1 MNKKLFASMQA
12 QMVPSVEARA
22 ALEEKLA
29 APRRKRVPAGR
40 YAVLAACLAAV
51 VAAAPVY
58 NFIRD
63 SREVSIDPGPGDRP
77 AEVTE
82 PHSYVLAE
90 DLDCWP
96 AENTATGSTDAGNG
110 DRDQDMTPGE
120 LADNMLEAGFRQED
134 VDGYLSSGWQMTW
147 AKWWK
152 FYHQS
157 EEGGERTLEALLEF
171 SREERL
177 AVNTGEAPEM
187 PGGAYVGVDQGEA
200 VAAYQ
205 DLMDRFKADYGPD
218 KYPEWYGGAYI
229 DERGGLVVN
238 IAEGYE
244 PEDKELYF
252 QIQEWAGSGQV
263 TFGSSR
269 ESLNYLRFLQDRAL
283 EAMEELGLPAGCG
296 INEETGMVELTIP
309 EAGEEAL
316 RKLAELDPTDAILV
330 IVARTAAADGPAEEP
345 VQEAPSVSHVIQPG
359 GNVYVPDDPITDED
373 GVLAWEPQG

>member
-1 MNKKLFASMQA
+1 MNKELFASMQA
-12 QMVPSVEARA
+12 QMVPSGEARA

-40 YAVLAACLAAV
+40 YAVLAACLAAA
-51 VAAAPVY
+51 VAAAPAY

-63 SREVSIDPGPGDRP
+63 SREVSVDRP

-96 AENTATGSTDAGNG
+96 AENTATGNTDAGNG
-110 DRDQDMTPGE
+110 DQDQDMTPGE

-147 AKWWK
+147 ARWWK

-157 EEGGERTLEALLEF
+157 EESGERTLEALLEF
-171 SREERL
+171 SREEGL

-200 VAAYQ
+200 AAAYQ
-205 DLMDRFKADYGPD
+205 NLMDRFKADYGPD

-229 DERGGLVVN
+229 DGRGGLVVN

-252 QIQEWAGSGQV
+252 QIQEWAGGGQV

-269 ESLNYLRFLQDRAL
+269 ESLNYLLFLQDRAL

-309 EAGEEAL
+309 EIGEAAL
-316 RKLAELDPTDAILV
+316 WKLAELDPTDAILV

-345 VQEAPSVSHVIQPG
+345 VQEAPSVSRVIRPG
-359 GNVYVPDDPITDED
+359 GNVYVPDDPIADED